1 MDMLIIFQK
10 GIKMDIKGVSTLAFK
25 PGEHFK
31 MNWLYL
37 KTIIPKKPLEF
48 ILKNIAIPKH

>member
-1 MDMLIIFQK
+1 MLIIFQK
-10 GIKMDIKGVSTLAFK
+10 RIKMDIKGVSTLAFK